1 MVSTA
6 FYVLFL
12 LLLLNGLN
20 SVNSDQNEGKHEGN
34 IIETINDFG
43 FDLLKI
49 FDQDKEMK
57 GINLFYSPTSIA
69 VALAMVFL
77 GSRGNT
83 ADEIA
88 KAMKWYV
95 YESEDV
101 HLTLK
106 SLMEAIAESEHANLE
121 LKIANRLWGH
131 EYLHETAEYKESILA
146 FYNAPIA
153 KVDFKEGSERAREE
167 INQWVEKNTGRKIK
181 DFLPPGSVTEDT
193 RVALINAIYFQGTWL
208 HAFDREKTHHA
219 PFHTVGDGERVLE
232 VSMMTKTSRQSY
244 HVDEEH
250 NCQILE
256 LPYDGDDISMLTVL
270 PNDILGISSIE
281 QLINTELMEKWIM
294 SFVKT
299 TVKVS
304 IPRFI
309 LSQHFE
315 LKKTLSKL
323 GISDVFEA
331 GIADLS
337 GLSSVESLYVSHV
350 IHKAQVHVNEK
361 GTEAAAA
368 SGVIMQKRSVEMYPE
383 FYADHP
389 FLFIIYHKSTRA
401 VLFIGRVTRPEIA
414 EQGHFTTETKE
425 KPNTR
430 HYSDEL

>member
-208 HAFDREKTHHA
+208 HAFDREKN
-219 PFHTVGDGERVLE
+219 
-232 VSMMTKTSRQSY
+232 TS
-244 HVDEEH
+244 
-250 NCQILE
+250 CT
-256 LPYDGDDISMLTVL
+256 ISHC
-270 PNDILGISSIE
+270 G
-281 QLINTELMEKWIM
+281 
-294 SFVKT
+294 
-299 TVKVS
+299 
-304 IPRFI
+304 
-309 LSQHFE
+309 
-315 LKKTLSKL
+315 
-323 GISDVFEA
+323 
-331 GIADLS
+331 
-337 GLSSVESLYVSHV
+337 
-350 IHKAQVHVNEK
+350 
-361 GTEAAAA
+361 
-368 SGVIMQKRSVEMYPE
+368 
-383 FYADHP
+383 
-389 FLFIIYHKSTRA
+389 
-401 VLFIGRVTRPEIA
+401 
-414 EQGHFTTETKE
+414 
-425 KPNTR
+425 
-430 HYSDEL
+430 